1 MEIRTYAYKKKFKD
15 GYIICIMY
23 QWGAYYVGRL
33 LKQGE
38 ARAMAYTLRKY
49 KTLSGAEKYLLTKIT
64 HGLSEKDTEA
74 EIEYGTEEYIKKGE
88 FWR

>member
-1 MEIRTYAYKKKFKD
+1 MENKQFAYMKEFKS
-15 GYIICIMY
+15 GYTICIMY

-33 LKQGE
+33 LKAGD
-38 ARAMAYTLRKY
+38 ARALAYTLRKY

-64 HGLSEKDTEA
+64 QGVDEHDTEA
-74 EIEYGTEEYIKKGE
+74 EITYADEEYIKKGE